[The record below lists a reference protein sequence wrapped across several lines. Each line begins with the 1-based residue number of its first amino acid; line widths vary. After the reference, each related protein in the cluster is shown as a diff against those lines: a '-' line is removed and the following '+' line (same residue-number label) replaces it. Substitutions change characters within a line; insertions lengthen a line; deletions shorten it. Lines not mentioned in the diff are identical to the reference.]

1 MTKSLLT
8 KQVYMQTQL
17 DNRDSKIKDLEEQ
30 IRDLM
35 FFFQAQDNPEIA
47 GGDVIVS
54 GSSNTGSGSGK
65 KKKGKK

>member
-8 KQVYMQTQL
+8 KQKYMQTQL

-35 FFFQAQDNPEIA
+35 FFFQAQENPEIA

-54 GSSNTGSGSGK
+54 ENSNGSGK

>member
-8 KQVYMQTQL
+8 KQQYMQTQL
-17 DNRDSKIKDLEEQ
+17 DSRDSKIKDFEEQ

-35 FFFQAQDNPEIA
+35 FFFQAQENPEIA
-47 GGDVIVS
+47 GGDVIIS
-54 GSSNTGSGSGK
+54 ENSNGSGK

>member
-8 KQVYMQTQL
+8 KQQYVQTQL

-35 FFFQAQDNPEIA
+35 FFFQAQENPEIA
-47 GGDVIVS
+47 GGDVIIS
-54 GSSNTGSGSGK
+54 ENSNGSGK
-65 KKKGKK
+65 KKKGKNR